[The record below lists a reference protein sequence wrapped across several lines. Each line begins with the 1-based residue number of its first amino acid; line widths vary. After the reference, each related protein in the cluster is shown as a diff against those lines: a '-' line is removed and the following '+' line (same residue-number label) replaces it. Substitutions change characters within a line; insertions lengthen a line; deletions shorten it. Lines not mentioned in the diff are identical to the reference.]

1 MGLCRILAS
10 SSCARMSPAVQKLAD
25 DYFNWRLAN
34 KPEFASF
41 VGIHDYDDQLDDMS
55 LEAYQSRYDQCQVFF
70 HQAEALE
77 AIVTDHDD
85 QVNIRALKNEL
96 ITYMDGFPYQ
106 GFLVPL
112 SYMEGVHVDLECLI
126 SWMVFKTS
134 DDYEKLLSRYEK
146 LPEQLKQIQML
157 METGV
162 TTGNVNHAISM
173 KSVVEGLERFVVDV
187 AEDSPLWMPFT
198 TFPDNFNREQIAD
211 FKERA
216 NAIILDKISPG
227 FQQLR
232 DYVKNDYVTRPD
244 IAVTSLPDGEAQYNQ
259 LIKFHTSISMTP
271 QEIHQLGLKEVT
283 RIEGEMAKIVSE
295 LGYTLSVSEFSD
307 MIKNNSRFYYNNS
320 DELMKGFEDLAYIVI
335 PPKLPEFFRNI
346 PKAELKI
353 KCDPSPE
360 GTIAYYTAGAY
371 DGSRPG
377 VFFVNTHNYQNQP
390 TYGMMSLSLHE
401 GNPGHHFQHSHI
413 IESPNIPFFRRVL
426 EDRKCCQAP
435 SRFPMNTAYLEG
447 WGLYVENLGFDM
459 GLYEDLYVRY
469 GHYSLEIFR
478 ASRLVVD
485 TGLHALGWTRQE
497 AVDYLINHTA
507 MTTVKVENEV
517 DRYITM
523 PGQALAYKVGQLK
536 LMDLRYKAASVI
548 GDEFDIKKFHD
559 VVLDS
564 VGPLDLVEDE
574 VNAWVNAGG
583 KKLDVVRV
591 IQCIKLWS
599 C

>member
-1 MGLCRILAS
+1 MAGLCRILAS

-106 GFLVPL
+106 G
-112 SYMEGVHVDLECLI
+112 
-126 SWMVFKTS
+126 

-259 LIKFHTSISMTP
+259 LIK
-271 QEIHQLGLKEVT
+271 LGLLHKDDILNYVDKGELWNTEFRDACLADPSSFEKPFKRRGDQLHPRAHVIHCRMSSTSSEVDG
-283 RIEGEMAKIVSE
+283 R
-295 LGYTLSVSEFSD
+295 
-307 MIKNNSRFYYNNS
+307 
-320 DELMKGFEDLAYIVI
+320 
-335 PPKLPEFFRNI
+335 PKLPPVGEH
-346 PKAELKI
+346 PK
-353 KCDPSPE
+353 
-360 GTIAYYTAGAY
+360 
-371 DGSRPG
+371 
-377 VFFVNTHNYQNQP
+377 
-390 TYGMMSLSLHE
+390 
-401 GNPGHHFQHSHI
+401 
-413 IESPNIPFFRRVL
+413 RR
-426 EDRKCCQAP
+426 ERTP
-435 SRFPMNTAYLEG
+435 
-447 WGLYVENLGFDM
+447 
-459 GLYEDLYVRY
+459 
-469 GHYSLEIFR
+469 H
-478 ASRLVVD
+478 SRL
-485 TGLHALGWTRQE
+485 
-497 AVDYLINHTA
+497 
-507 MTTVKVENEV
+507 
-517 DRYITM
+517 
-523 PGQALAYKVGQLK
+523 PVGN
-536 LMDLRYKAASVI
+536 R
-548 GDEFDIKKFHD
+548 
-559 VVLDS
+559 
-564 VGPLDLVEDE
+564 
-574 VNAWVNAGG
+574 
-583 KKLDVVRV
+583 R
-591 IQCIKLWS
+591 CIDGV
-599 C
+599 